1 MIVHYHLGIIYERKR
16 MWHEAIREFLQVVSE
31 NPNDASSHF
40 HLGLAYKRLGV
51 RDLAVGE
58 FMMALDLDP
67 EDNASLEQLQGL
79 QG

>member
-1 MIVHYHLGIIYERKR
+1 
-16 MWHEAIREFLQVVSE
+16 VVSE